1 MKKFLLTLSF
11 LAGILLAACGPK
23 TTYKF
28 PFQDPS
34 LTMEQRIDNLLSLL
48 TPEEKIGL
56 LMNKSI
62 SVDSLGIPSYN
73 WWSEA
78 CHGIRADGYTV
89 FPQTIGLAAAFDP
102 DQVYRIYE
110 SVSDEARANWNRSQR
125 EWNVDD
131 QARYYPGNPELSFWC
146 PNINIF
152 RDPRWGRGQ
161 ETPGEDPYL
170 TSVVG
175 LQTVLGMQGNDKNYI
190 KTHACAKHYAVHS
203 GPEPLRHSMDVS
215 VSMRDLWETYLP
227 AFKTLVVD
235 GHVREVMGAYQR
247 YEGVPCTMSDR
258 LLIDILRNKW
268 GYDGLVVTDC
278 DAVNNYFTRG
288 QHMTHPDAVH
298 AAADALK
305 HGTDLE
311 CGRTF
316 RTLADALE
324 QNLITVDDL
333 DHALVPVL
341 RGRFELGMFDPAE
354 KLPWAGLGPEVI
366 SSEEHHALAV
376 EAAREGMVLLK
387 NTGVLPLAKD
397 IKRIAVVGPN
407 ADDADL
413 MNGNYGGTPTEAHKQ
428 SILAGIR
435 AAFPGTEV
443 VYDKACELV
452 DEYNTV
458 RHTEEFND
466 GKGLFVEFFNNT
478 GFKGEPAVTGYYKE
492 LNFSTFGGYGFADGV
507 NTSDF
512 SARATGQWTSP
523 FTGVLKYVIAGDNGY
538 KLTVNGRVVD
548 NQTGAAPIRF
558 GFGRRG
564 EVQYK
569 ELPVVEGKT
578 YDIKIEY
585 AKGPAPFAMFS
596 AQFCERIQPDFEAM
610 TAALGEVDAY
620 IAVGGISPQIEGE
633 GGDKADIEV
642 PAVQQRLLK
651 ALHATGKPVILVNC
665 SGSALGFASIDADC
679 DAILQAWYGGEG
691 GAQAVGEILNGD
703 CNPSGKLPVTFYA
716 STDQLPDFMD
726 YNMEGRTYR
735 YFRGT
740 PQYPF
745 GFGLSYT
752 TFAYGQG
759 KLSKSSVKAGD
770 GVKVTVPVTNTGNR
784 AGDEVVQVYVK
795 SLDNPDA
802 PIKGLKG
809 FQRVSIAPG
818 KTVKVTVEL
827 APDAFAYYDGEDGLA
842 VRPGKYR
849 ILYGSSSADADLQ
862 ALDFEVKL
870 SFKPADHYRPNP
882 CLQRPVR
889 GGQRL

>member
-1 MKKFLLTLSF
+1 MKKLFLTLFTAAVCLS
-11 LAGILLAACGPK
+11 ACGPK
-23 TTYKF
+23 TTYKY

-34 LTMEQRIDNLLSLL
+34 LKMEQRIENLLSLL

-62 SVDSLGIPSYN
+62 SVDSLGIPAYN

-89 FPQTIGLAAAFDP
+89 YPQPIGMAAAFDP
-102 DQVYRIYE
+102 EQVYKVY
-110 SVSDEARANWNRSQR
+110 STVSDEAR
-125 EWNVDD
+125 
-131 QARYYPGNPELSFWC
+131 C

-170 TSVVG
+170 TSVIG
-175 LQTVLGMQGNDKNYI
+175 LQTVLGMQQKTGKYY

-235 GHVREVMGAYQR
+235 GDVREVMGAYQR

-258 LLIDILRNKW
+258 LLVDILRDKW

-278 DAVNNYFTRG
+278 DAINNYFNRG
-288 QHMTHPDAVH
+288 QHMTHQDPVH

-316 RTLADALE
+316 RNLGDALE
-324 QNLITVDDL
+324 QGLITVDDL

-341 RGRFELGMFDPAE
+341 RGRFELGMFDPDE
-354 KLPWAGLGPEVI
+354 MSPWKDLKPEVI
-366 SSEEHHALAV
+366 SSEEHHQLAV
-376 EAAREGMVLLK
+376 EAARESMVLLK
-387 NTGVLPLAKD
+387 NNGILPLSKD

-407 ADDADL
+407 ADDVDL
-413 MNGNYGGTPTEAHKQ
+413 MNGNYGGTPIDAHKF
-428 SILAGIR
+428 SILTGIR
-435 AAFPGTEV
+435 NAFPNTEV

-452 DEYNTV
+452 DEYNTIN
-458 RHTEEFND
+458 HMGEFNE
-466 GKGLFVEFFNNT
+466 GKGMLVQFYNNKE
-478 GFKGEPAVTGYYKE
+478 FKGEPAASNYYDAM
-492 LNFSTFGGYGFADGV
+492 NFSTFGGYGFADGV
-507 NTSDF
+507 NTNEF
-512 SARATGQWTSP
+512 SARATGKWTAP
-523 FTGVLKYVIAGDNGY
+523 YTGVLKYVVAGDNGY
-538 KLTVNGRVVD
+538 KLFVNGKLVED
-548 NQTGAAPIRF
+548 QKGASAGGRRGF
-558 GFGRRG
+558 GFGRRRAV
-564 EVQYK
+564 EYK
-569 ELPVVEGKT
+569 EIPVKEGQT
-578 YDIKIEY
+578 YDVKIEY
-585 AKGPAPFAMFS
+585 VKGDSPFAMFS
-596 AQFCERIQPDFEAM
+596 AQFCERALPDVEAL
-610 TAALGEVDAY
+610 AKQFGDVDAW
-620 IAVGGISPQIEGE
+620 IMVGGISPALEGE

-651 ALHATGKPVILVNC
+651 GLRATGKPVILVNC
-665 SGSALGFASIDADC
+665 SGSALAFAPIVDDC

-691 GAQAVGEILNGD
+691 GAQAVGEVLNGD

-716 STDQLPDFMD
+716 STDQLPDFLD

-735 YFRGT
+735 YFKGT

-759 KLSKSSVKAGD
+759 KLSKSSVKAGK
-770 GVKVTVPVTNTGNR
+770 GVKVTVPVQNTGNR
-784 AGDEVVQVYVK
+784 AGTEVVQVYVK
-795 SLDNPDA
+795 ALDNPDA
-802 PIKGLKG
+802 PIKALKG
-809 FQRVSIAPG
+809 FQRVSIDPG
-818 KTVKVTVEL
+818 KTASVTIDI
-827 APDAFAYYDGEDGLA
+827 APDAFAYYDGNDGVA
-842 VRPGKYR
+842 IKPGKYQ

-862 ALDFEVKL
+862 ALDFEVK
-870 SFKPADHYRPNP
+870 
-882 CLQRPVR
+882 
-889 GGQRL
+889 

>member
-1 MKKFLLTLSF
+1 MKRLFLTLMA
-11 LAGILLAACGPK
+11 AGALLAACGPK
-23 TTYKF
+23 TTYEY
-28 PFQDPS
+28 PFKDPS
-34 LTMEQRIDNLLSLL
+34 LPMDKRIDNLLSLL

-62 SVDSLGIPSYN
+62 SVDSLGIPAYN

-89 FPQTIGLAAAFDP
+89 YPQPIGMAAAFDP
-102 DQVYRIYE
+102 EQVYKIY
-110 SVSDEARANWNRSQR
+110 STVSDEARANWNRSQR

-170 TSVVG
+170 TSVIG
-175 LQTVLGMQGNDKNYI
+175 LQTVLGMQGNDSRYY

-227 AFKTLVVD
+227 AFKTLVMD
-235 GHVREVMGAYQR
+235 GDVREVMGAYQR

-258 LLIDILRNKW
+258 LLIDILRDKW

-278 DAVNNYFTRG
+278 DAVNNYFTPG
-288 QHMTHPDAVH
+288 QHMTHTDPVH

-316 RTLADALE
+316 RNLGDALE
-324 QNLITVDDL
+324 QGLITVEDL
-333 DHALVPVL
+333 DHALIPVL
-341 RGRFELGMFDPAE
+341 RGRFELGMFDPDE
-354 KLPWAGLGPEVI
+354 MSPWKDLKPEVI
-366 SSEEHHALAV
+366 SSEKHHALAV
-376 EAAREGMVLLK
+376 EAARQGMVLLK
-387 NTGVLPLAKD
+387 NEGVLPLSKN
-397 IKRIAVVGPN
+397 IKRLAVLGPN

-413 MNGNYGGTPTEAHKQ
+413 LNGNYGGTPIEEHKQ

-435 AAFPGTEV
+435 SALPGTEV

-452 DEYNTV
+452 DEYNTIV
-458 RHTEEFND
+458 RMGDFNE
-466 GKGLFVEFFNNT
+466 GQGMYVEFFNNPS
-478 GFKGEPAVTGYYKE
+478 FQGEPAAKGYYNE
-492 LNFSTFGGYGFADGV
+492 MNFSTFGGYGFADGV
-507 NTSDF
+507 DTDKPISV
-512 SARATGQWTSP
+512 RATGKWTAD
-523 FTGVLKYVIAGDNGY
+523 FTGNLKYLINGDNGY
-538 KLTVNGRVVD
+538 KFMVNGRVFD
-548 NQTGAAPIRF
+548 EFKPEPGRRGF
-558 GFGRRG
+558 GFGRNRRP
-564 EVQYK
+564 VYK
-569 ELPVVEGKT
+569 ELPVVAGQT
-578 YDIKIEY
+578 YDLKIDY
-585 AKGPAPFAMFS
+585 VKGGSPFAMFS
-596 AQFCERIQPDFEAM
+596 AQFCERNLPDFDAL
-610 TAALGEVDAY
+610 AANVGDVDAFVV
-620 IAVGGISPQIEGE
+620 VGGISPNQEGE
-633 GGDKADIEV
+633 GGDKADIEFPV
-642 PAVQQRLLK
+642 VQQRLLK

-665 SGSALGFASIDADC
+665 SGSCLAFASIDADC

-691 GAQAVGEILNGD
+691 AAQAVAEILLGD

-726 YNMEGRTYR
+726 YNMEGHTYR

-745 GFGLSYT
+745 GYGLSYT
-752 TFAYGQG
+752 TFEYGQG
-759 KLSKSSVKAGD
+759 KLSKASIKAGQ
-770 GVKVTVPVTNTGNR
+770 GVKVTVPVKNTGAV
-784 AGDEVVQVYVK
+784 AGDEIIQVYVK
-795 SLDNPDA
+795 ALDNPDA

-809 FQRVSIAPG
+809 FQRVSLAPG
-818 KTVKVTVEL
+818 ASANVTVAL
-827 APDAFAYYDGEDGLA
+827 APDAFAYYDGADGLA
-842 VRPGKYR
+842 VKPGKYQ

-862 ALDFEVKL
+862 ALDFEVK
-870 SFKPADHYRPNP
+870 
-882 CLQRPVR
+882 
-889 GGQRL
+889 

>member
-1 MKKFLLTLSF
+1 MKKLFLTLSAAAVCLTVF
-11 LAGILLAACGPK
+11 LAACGPK
-23 TTYKF
+23 TTYKY

-34 LTMEQRIDNLLSLL
+34 LKMEQRIENLLSLL

-62 SVDSLGIPSYN
+62 SVDSLGIPAYN

-89 FPQTIGLAAAFDP
+89 YPQPIGMAAAFDP
-102 DQVYRIYE
+102 EQVYKVY
-110 SVSDEARANWNRSQR
+110 STVSDEARANWNRSQR

-170 TSVVG
+170 TSVIG
-175 LQTVLGMQGNDKNYI
+175 LQTVLGMQQKTGKYY

-227 AFKTLVVD
+227 AFKTLVVEGD
-235 GHVREVMGAYQR
+235 VREVMGAYQR

-258 LLIDILRNKW
+258 LLVDILRDKW

-278 DAVNNYFTRG
+278 DAINNYFNRG
-288 QHMTHPDAVH
+288 QHMTHQDPVH

-316 RTLADALE
+316 RNLGDALE
-324 QNLITVDDL
+324 QGLITVEDL

-341 RGRFELGMFDPAE
+341 RGRFELGMFDPDE
-354 KLPWAGLGPEVI
+354 MSPWKDLKPEVI
-366 SSEEHHALAV
+366 SSEEHHQLAV
-376 EAAREGMVLLK
+376 EAARESMVLLK
-387 NTGVLPLAKD
+387 NNGILPLSKD

-413 MNGNYGGTPTEAHKQ
+413 MNGNYGGTPIDAHKF
-428 SILAGIR
+428 SILTGIR
-435 AAFPGTEV
+435 NAFPNTEV

-452 DEYNTV
+452 DEYNTIN
-458 RHTEEFND
+458 HIADFN
-466 GKGLFVEFFNNT
+466 GGEGLLVEFFNNT
-478 GFKGEPAVTGYYKE
+478 EFKGEPAAKGNYKE

-507 NTSDF
+507 NTNDISV
-512 SARATGQWTSP
+512 RATGKWTAP
-523 FTGVLKYVIAGDNGY
+523 FTGNLKYVVNSDNTY
-538 KLTVNGRVVD
+538 KFIVNGKVVD
-548 NQTGAAPIRF
+548 EQKTPAAGGRRGF
-558 GFGRRG
+558 GFGRRRQI
-564 EVQYK
+564 EYK
-569 ELPVVEGKT
+569 ELPVVAGKT
-578 YDIKIEY
+578 YDVKIEY
-585 AKGPAPFAMFS
+585 VKGASPFAMFS
-596 AQFCERIQPDFEAM
+596 AQMCERNLPDVEAL
-610 TAALGEVDAY
+610 AKQFGDVDAW
-620 IAVGGISPQIEGE
+620 IMVGGISPALEGE

-651 ALHATGKPVILVNC
+651 GLRATGKPVILVNC
-665 SGSALGFASIDADC
+665 SGSALAFAPIVDDC

-691 GAQAVGEILNGD
+691 GAQAVGEVLNGD

-716 STDQLPDFMD
+716 STDQLPDFLD

-735 YFRGT
+735 YFKGT

-759 KLSKSSVKAGD
+759 KLSKSSVKAGK
-770 GVKVTVPVTNTGNR
+770 GVKVTVPVQNTGNR
-784 AGDEVVQVYVK
+784 AGTEVVQVYVK
-795 SLDNPDA
+795 ALDNPDA
-802 PIKGLKG
+802 PIKALKG
-809 FQRVSIAPG
+809 FQRVSIDPG
-818 KTVKVTVEL
+818 KTASVTIDI
-827 APDAFAYYDGEDGLA
+827 APDAFAYYDGNDGVA
-842 VRPGKYR
+842 IKPGKYQ

-862 ALDFEVKL
+862 ALDFEVK
-870 SFKPADHYRPNP
+870 
-882 CLQRPVR
+882 
-889 GGQRL
+889 

>member
-1 MKKFLLTLSF
+1 MKKLLLTL
-11 LAGILLAACGPK
+11 LAAAALCAACGPK
-23 TTYKF
+23 TTYKY

-34 LTMEQRIDNLLSLL
+34 LSMEERIGNLLSLL

-62 SVDSLGIPSYN
+62 SVDSLGIPAYN

-89 FPQTIGLAAAFDP
+89 YPQTIGIAAAFDP
-102 DQVYRIYE
+102 EQVYEIY
-110 SVSDEARANWNRSQR
+110 STVSDEARANWNRSQR

-170 TSVVG
+170 TSVIG
-175 LQTVLGMQGNDKNYI
+175 LQTVLGMQEKTGKYY

-235 GHVREVMGAYQR
+235 GDVREVMGAYQR

-258 LLIDILRNKW
+258 LLVDILRDKW

-278 DAVNNYFTRG
+278 DAVNNYFTPG
-288 QHMTHPDAVH
+288 QHMTHPDPVH
-298 AAADALK
+298 AAADAIK

-324 QNLITVDDL
+324 QGLITVDDI

-341 RGRFELGMFDPAE
+341 RGRFELGMFDPE
-354 KLPWAGLGPEVI
+354 EMSPWADLTPDVI
-366 SSEEHHALAV
+366 SSEKHHALAV
-376 EAAREGMVLLK
+376 EAAREGTVLLK
-387 NTGVLPLAKD
+387 NNGILPLSKD
-397 IKRIAVVGPN
+397 IRRIAVVGPN
-407 ADDADL
+407 ADDVDL
-413 MNGNYGGTPTEAHKQ
+413 LNGNYGGTPSEEHKQ

-435 AAFPGTEV
+435 AAFPNSEV

-452 DEYNTV
+452 DEYNTID
-458 RHTEEFND
+458 HTGEFNE
-466 GKGLFVEFFNNT
+466 GKGLYVEFFNNRV
-478 GFKGEPAVTGYYKE
+478 FKGEPAASGYYKD

-507 NTSDF
+507 NTDDF
-512 SARATGQWTSP
+512 SAQASGQWTAD
-523 FTGVLKYVIAGDNGY
+523 FTGNLKYYIAGDNGFRFY
-538 KLTVNGRVVD
+538 VNGRLVEE
-548 NQTGAAPIRF
+548 QKSAASFR
-558 GFGRRG
+558 FGRRQAP
-564 EVQYK
+564 QYK
-569 ELPVVEGKT
+569 EIPVVEGKT
-578 YDIKIEY
+578 YDIRIEY
-585 AKGPAPFAMFS
+585 VKGPAPFAMFR
-596 AQFCERIQPDFEAM
+596 AQLCERLLPDVEAL
-610 TAALGEVDAY
+610 TAKLGDVDAY
-620 IAVGGISPQIEGE
+620 IMVGGISAQLEGE
-633 GGDKADIEV
+633 GGDKADIEF

-651 ALHATGKPVILVNC
+651 GLHATGKPVILVNC
-665 SGSALGFASIDADC
+665 SGSCLAFAPIEEDC

-691 GAQAVGEILNGD
+691 GAQAVGEILSGD

-726 YNMEGRTYR
+726 YDMEGHTYR

-740 PQYPF
+740 PLYPF

-759 KLSKSSVKAGD
+759 KLSKTAVPAGQ
-770 GVKVTVPVTNTGNR
+770 GVKVTVPVTNTGDR

-795 SLDNPDA
+795 ALENPDA
-802 PIKGLKG
+802 PIKSLKG
-809 FQRVSIAPG
+809 FQRVSIKPG
-818 KTVKVTVEL
+818 ATAKVTIALGPE
-827 APDAFAYYDGEDGLA
+827 AFEYYDGEDGLA
-842 VRPGKYR
+842 VKPGKYQ
-849 ILYGSSSADADLQ
+849 ILYGSSSADADLK
-862 ALDFEVKL
+862 ALDFEV
-870 SFKPADHYRPNP
+870 R
-882 CLQRPVR
+882 
-889 GGQRL
+889 

>member
-1 MKKFLLTLSF
+1 MKRILLTVA
-11 LAGILLAACGPK
+11 LACMLLPAQGQKK
-23 TTYKF
+23 TYDF

-34 LTMEQRIDNLLSLL
+34 LPMEERIDDLLSLL

-62 SVDSLGIPSYN
+62 SVDKLGIPSYN

-78 CHGIRADGYTV
+78 CHGVRADGYTV
-89 FPQTIGLAAAFDP
+89 YPQTIALGASFDG
-102 DQVYRIYE
+102 DLVYRVYE
-110 SVSDEARANWNRSQR
+110 TVSDEARANWNRSQR

-170 TSVVG
+170 TSVIG
-175 LQTVLGMQGNDKNYI
+175 LQTVLGMQGNDPKYI

-235 GHVREVMGAYQR
+235 GNVREVMGAYQR
-247 YEGVPCTMSDR
+247 YEGIPCTMSDR
-258 LLIDILRNKW
+258 LLVDILRDKW

-316 RTLADALE
+316 RTLSDALE

-333 DHALVPVL
+333 DHALRSVL
-341 RGRFELGMFDPAE
+341 RGRFELGTLDPDE
-354 KLPWAGLGPEVI
+354 MSPWKDLGPEVI
-366 SSEEHHALAV
+366 SSEKHHALAV
-376 EAAREGMVLLK
+376 QSAREGMVLLK
-387 NTGVLPLAKD
+387 NDGILPFAKNV
-397 IKRIAVVGPN
+397 KRLAVVGPN
-407 ADDADL
+407 ADDVEL
-413 MNGNYGGTPTEAHKQ
+413 MNGNYGGTPIKEHEF
-428 SILAGIR
+428 SILTGIR
-435 AAFPGTEV
+435 AAFPNTEI
-443 VYDKACELV
+443 VYDKGCELT
-452 DEYNTV
+452 DEYNTI
-458 RHTEEFND
+458 RHNGDFNG
-466 GKGLFVEFFNNT
+466 GKGILVEFFNNSALE
-478 GFKGEPAVTGYYKE
+478 GEPDVTGYYKDI
-492 LNFSTFGGYGFADGV
+492 NFSTFGGYGFADGV
-507 NTSDF
+507 NTTDISL
-512 SARATGQWTSP
+512 RATGTWTP
-523 FTGVLKYVIAGDNGY
+523 DFTGNLKYLISGDNGY
-538 KLTVNGRVVD
+538 KFYVNGELVEE
-548 NQTGAAPIRF
+548 QTGMGRRGFGF
-558 GFGRRG
+558 GFGRSRTP
-564 EVQYK
+564 EYK
-569 ELPVVEGKT
+569 ELPVEAGKPI
-578 YDIKIEY
+578 DILIEY
-585 AKGPAPFAMFS
+585 VKGSSPFAMFNV
-596 AQFCERIQPDFEAM
+596 QFCERNLADFSAL
-610 TAALGEVDAY
+610 AAADVDAF
-620 IAVGGISPQIEGE
+620 IVVGGISAQMEGE

-642 PAVQQRLLK
+642 PVVQQRLIK
-651 ALHATGKPVILVNC
+651 ALHATGKPVVLVNC
-665 SGSALGFASIDADC
+665 SGSALGFATIEADC
-679 DAILQAWYGGEG
+679 NAILQAWYGGEG

-735 YFRGT
+735 YFRGK
-740 PQYPF
+740 PLYQF
-745 GFGLSYT
+745 GYGLSYT
-752 TFAYGQG
+752 TFAYGKG
-759 KLSKSSVKAGD
+759 KLSKKSVKAGK
-770 GVKVTVPVTNTGNR
+770 GVTVTVPVTNTGKC

-802 PIKGLKG
+802 PIKDLKG

-818 KTVKVTVEL
+818 ATAKVTIDL
-827 APDAFAYYDGEDGLA
+827 APDAFAYYDGNDGLEIK
-842 VRPGKYR
+842 RGRYQ
-849 ILYGSSSADADLQ
+849 ILYGSSSDDEDLK
-862 ALDFEVKL
+862 ALEFQVK
-870 SFKPADHYRPNP
+870 
-882 CLQRPVR
+882 
-889 GGQRL
+889 

>member
-1 MKKFLLTLSF
+1 MKKLVLTLS
-11 LAGILLAACGPK
+11 LAGALLCACSPK
-23 TTYKF
+23 ATYEY
-28 PFQDPS
+28 PFQNPS
-34 LTMEQRIDNLLSLL
+34 LKTEQRIDNLLSLL

-78 CHGIRADGYTV
+78 CHGVRADGYTV
-89 FPQTIGLAAAFDP
+89 YPQTIGLAATFDP
-102 DQVYRIYE
+102 EQVYEIYAT
-110 SVSDEARANWNRSQR
+110 VSDEARANWNRSQR

-170 TSVVG
+170 TSVIG
-175 LQTVLGMQGNDKNYI
+175 LQTVLGMQQKTGKYY

-227 AFKTLVVD
+227 AFKTLVVEGD
-235 GHVREVMGAYQR
+235 VREVMGAYQR

-258 LLIDILRNKW
+258 LLVDILRDKW
-268 GYDGLVVTDC
+268 GYDGLVLTDC
-278 DAVNNYFTRG
+278 DAINNYYTRG
-288 QHMTHPDAVH
+288 QHMTHPDPVH

-316 RTLADALE
+316 RNLGEALE
-324 QNLITVDDL
+324 EGLITVEDL

-341 RGRFELGMFDPAE
+341 RGRIELGTLDPDSMS
-354 KLPWAGLGPEVI
+354 PWKDLKPEVI
-366 SSEEHHALAV
+366 SSEKHHALAV
-376 EAAREGMVLLK
+376 EAAREGTVLLK
-387 NTGVLPLAKD
+387 NDGILPLSKD

-407 ADDADL
+407 ADNVDL
-413 MNGNYGGTPTEAHKQ
+413 MNGNYGGTPIDAHKQ
-428 SILAGIR
+428 SILEGIR
-435 AAFPGTEV
+435 AAFPNTEV

-452 DEYNTV
+452 DEYNTIN
-458 RHTEEFND
+458 HIGEFND
-466 GKGLFVEFFNNT
+466 GKGILVEFYNNRN
-478 GFKGEPAVTGYYKE
+478 FEGEPAASNYYDA

-507 NTSDF
+507 NTNEF
-512 SARATGQWTSP
+512 CARATGKWTSP
-523 FTGVLKYVIAGDNGY
+523 FTGNLKYVVSGDNGY
-538 KLTVNGRVVD
+538 KLIVNGKVVED
-548 NQTGAAPIRF
+548 QKGAAPGRGF
-558 GFGRRG
+558 GFGRRRAV
-564 EVQYK
+564 EYK

-585 AKGPAPFAMFS
+585 VKGASPFAMFS
-596 AQFCERIQPDFEAM
+596 AQFCERNLPDVEAL
-610 TAALGEVDAY
+610 AAQFGDVDAW
-620 IAVGGISPQIEGE
+620 IMVGGISAQLEGE

-642 PAVQQRLLK
+642 PAVQQRLIK
-651 ALHATGKPVILVNC
+651 GLHATGKPVILVNC
-665 SGSALGFASIDADC
+665 SGSALAFKPINDDC
-679 DAILQAWYGGEG
+679 NAILQAWYGGEG

-716 STDQLPDFMD
+716 STDQLPDFLD

-735 YFRGT
+735 YFRGE

-759 KLSKSSVKAGD
+759 KLSKASVKAGQ
-770 GVKVTVPVTNTGNR
+770 GVKVTVPVTNTGKR

-802 PIKGLKG
+802 PIKDLKG
-809 FQRVSIAPG
+809 FKRVSIAPG
-818 KTVKVTVEL
+818 ATAKVTI
-827 APDAFAYYDGEDGLA
+827 AIAGDAFSYYDGKDGLEIK
-842 VRPGKYR
+842 PGKYQ
-849 ILYGSSSADADLQ
+849 ILYGSSSADKDLK
-862 ALDFEVKL
+862 ALDFEVK
-870 SFKPADHYRPNP
+870 
-882 CLQRPVR
+882 
-889 GGQRL
+889 